1 MVIFRYYN
9 HNLKIINNKEFNIS
23 KNISEEVIQQ
33 NKFEEKNYEVDIT
46 KKDIETKNWYIEIP
60 AINLKAPIEE
70 TTNIEVLNNYVGH
83 FEETSKTI
91 GNIGLAGHNRG
102 YKNNYFEN
110 LYKLKKG
117 DEIKYQYFEFE
128 KQYYV
133 EKIDII
139 KNTNWSYLEKTD
151 QNKITLITCVENK
164 PDLRLCIQAIQK

>member
-9 HNLKIINNKEFNIS
+9 HNSKIINNKEFNIS

-46 KKDIETKNWYIEIP
+46 KKDIETINWYIEIP

-83 FEETSKTI
+83 FEETSKTR

-110 LYKLKKG
+110 LHKLKKG

-133 EKIDII
+133 EKIEII